1 MFDCMLPGVV
11 KGGKGRVFGSD
22 LELLETAGTVIDDC
36 LHQERKVRLRILFL
50 HNIILMFI
58 VF

>member
-1 MFDCMLPGVV
+1 MFDCMLPGVM

-50 HNIILMFI
+50 HNII
-58 VF
+58 